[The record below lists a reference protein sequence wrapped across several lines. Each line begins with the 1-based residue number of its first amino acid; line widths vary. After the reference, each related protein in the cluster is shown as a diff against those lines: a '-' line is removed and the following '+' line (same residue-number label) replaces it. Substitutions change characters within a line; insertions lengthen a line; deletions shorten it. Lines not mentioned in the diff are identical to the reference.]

1 MNTLVLVLSYI
12 VLLLIIAVGYLLWN
26 NRKINQVTDDTS
38 REVTGLW
45 NRIHKIQGQMER
57 PQCCNSDYQ
66 FVPWSAFE
74 TAQDRINRLEG
85 LVDDLTK
92 ESIQRSLHKIHTN
105 PEDSHAAE

>member
-12 VLLLIIAVGYLLWN
+12 VLLLIVAVGYLLWN
-26 NRKINQVTDDTS
+26 NRKMNQVTDDTS

-45 NRIHKIQGQMER
+45 NRIHKIQDQMER
-57 PQCCNSDYQ
+57 PQRFNPNDP

-85 LVDDLTK
+85 LVNDLTR
-92 ESIQRSLHKIHTN
+92 ESIQRSLHKVHTN